1 MYPVANAAAH
11 PAITGAAPTVEET
24 SPKSFNSRMNAPRIA
39 GIEMI
44 NENSPAKERSTPQK
58 RAPAI
63 VEPERLI
70 PGKVPIPCINP
81 IIKA

>member
-1 MYPVANAAAH
+1 MYPAANAAAH
-11 PAITGAAPTVEET
+11 PAITGAAPIVQET
-24 SPKSFNSRMNAPRIA
+24 SLKSFNSRMNAPRIA

-44 NENSPAKERSTPQK
+44 KEYSPAKERSTLQK
-58 RAPAI
+58 SAPAI